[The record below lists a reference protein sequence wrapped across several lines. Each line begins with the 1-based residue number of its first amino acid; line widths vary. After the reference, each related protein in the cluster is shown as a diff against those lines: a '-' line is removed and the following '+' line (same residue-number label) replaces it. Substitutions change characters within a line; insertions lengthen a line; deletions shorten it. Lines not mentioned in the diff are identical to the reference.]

1 MMCGACIELDTPQ
14 TIMDEGNRYY
24 ETGTDIFDEVFETAG
39 QTFENATIMKQA
51 LWWKWRDFCLGACD
65 TENWVRGMADRLCLV
80 GRKWDEIISKAY
92 SEDVDMTSLTDRAYI
107 RTVTR
112 TGTDTNVN
120 SMTGDNVSK
129 TEHESLPQTAT
140 TTTQYL
146 DSRET
151 VTQTPSVETTD
162 ELTHDTEDTETYD
175 ADDTITAVTFS
186 DMLNNYPNV
195 LMEFVGEF
203 EGYFID
209 RWYV

>member
-1 MMCGACIELDTPQ
+1 MSCGCCIKLDTPQ
-14 TIMDEGNRYY
+14 TIMDEGNDYY
-24 ETGTDIFDEVFETAG
+24 EPETDIFDEVFTLSG
-39 QTFENATIMKQA
+39 MTYENDTVMKQA
-51 LWWKWRDFCLGACD
+51 LWWKWRDYCLASCD
-65 TENWVRGMADRLCLV
+65 TEKWVRGMADRLSLV

-92 SEDVDMTSLTDRAYI
+92 SQDVDLTSLTDRAYKRVI
-107 RTVTR
+107 TR

-120 SMTGDNVSK
+120 STTGDNIVQ

-146 DSRET
+146 DSREK

-175 ADDTITAVTFS
+175 ADDTLTAITFS

-195 LMEFVGEF
+195 LLGFVGEF
-203 EGYFID
+203 DGYFID
-209 RWYV
+209 RWYA